1 METSALQDA
10 LQIAL
15 FRYSNASFVVYV
27 DECYGF
33 PAIICSD
40 PEHFPAIDTGRDT
53 LTTIERSF
61 IARCQFSHDTMDY
74 RPRLLHYV
82 GVASH
87 GDNEPVAMKGGFSNE
102 TRRRASARK
111 LLRVHVRTVGKVEA
125 GHENNSQLVKAYG
138 DGFSLLKNRRLVGV
152 VGLEPT
158 T

>member
-1 METSALQDA
+1 METSAFKDA
-10 LQIAL
+10 LQIAS

-61 IARCQFSHDTMDY
+61 IAQCQFSHDTMDY
-74 RPRLLHYV
+74 RPRLRNNV

-87 GDNEPVAMKGGFSNE
+87 GDNEPVTGKPPIFVPPAMREWVGVERCRAKGG
-102 TRRRASARK
+102 A
-111 LLRVHVRTVGKVEA
+111 
-125 GHENNSQLVKAYG
+125 
-138 DGFSLLKNRRLVGV
+138 
-152 VGLEPT
+152 
-158 T
+158 